1 MFPTP
6 KIENKK
12 DFDEKRKA
20 VGKPKIGPIRYQY

>member
-12 DFDEKRKA
+12 DFDENQKA
-20 VGKPKIGPIRYQY
+20 VGKLKIGPIRYQY